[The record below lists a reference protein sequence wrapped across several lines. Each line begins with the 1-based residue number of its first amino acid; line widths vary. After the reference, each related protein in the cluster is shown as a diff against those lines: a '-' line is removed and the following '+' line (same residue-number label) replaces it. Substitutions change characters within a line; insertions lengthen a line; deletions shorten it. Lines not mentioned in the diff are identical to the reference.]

1 MLLLFFTFLGCKSIQ
16 YNQKVNELVREANVL
31 LEQGTV
37 ITNEWKTEFVK
48 VFTPENRAKF
58 PSNREMLRPHAE
70 NQIRL
75 LERLEIL
82 SNGAADKF
90 DQASQISNNE
100 KEKKFTSLFA
110 ASFRKD
116 VEVSQLF
123 KEQMKLVLD
132 DNIKD
137 LKTFETKFVALTK
150 NVEMKMKERDEL
162 QSEGK
167 RIIGR

>member
-1 MLLLFFTFLGCKSIQ
+1 MLALFFVLLGCQSNQ
-16 YNQKVNELVREANVL
+16 YNQKVNELVREGNL
-31 LEQGTV
+31 LIEKDAV

-58 PSNREMLRPHAE
+58 PSNRETLRSHAE

-75 LERLEIL
+75 LEQQEALRN
-82 SNGAADKF
+82 SAANKF
-90 DQASQISNNE
+90 EQASEISNNE

-116 VEVSQLF
+116 IEISRLF

-137 LKTFETKFVALTK
+137 LKTFEMKFEELAQIAETKIR
-150 NVEMKMKERDEL
+150 ERDEL

-167 RIIGR
+167 RVLGK